1 VSELP
6 RLARAVKEATGGIN
20 IVQVLIIAG
29 HDFLLSRFS
38 ASLLLRHR
46 IMAHLQAYFIDD
58 EASDDGDGDS
68 DDSDQSDGDPTLG
81 GFIVAVAGDYVDEGC
96 GSASEPDG
104 SAAAE
109 GAGASAAR
117 GRTRSGRPLGA

>member
-29 HDFLLSRFS
+29 YDFLRMQFCYRYLTTFFGS
-38 ASLLLRHR
+38 SLLLRHR
-46 IMAHLQAYFIDD
+46 IMAHLQAY
-58 EASDDGDGDS
+58 
-68 DDSDQSDGDPTLG
+68 DQTLR
-81 GFIVAVAGDYVDEGC
+81 GFIVPGDQVDEGN
-96 GSASEPDG
+96 GSAREPEGTGG